1 MDFVRLKKDFQRNY
15 KEAFLRKD
23 YSTLDQITLK
33 WVHRF
38 NSSSLF
44 ELKETLEDL
53 STEPVIN
60 NFPEEDKINHSEI
73 QLEINT
79 KEEISENSLLNSQ
92 DSNNFEEEISENS
105 LLNSQDSNNLE
116 EEISENSLLNS
127 QDSNNFEEEIS
138 ENSLLNS
145 QDSNNLEEDLFIEIK
160 TNKNNSQRY
169 DLQRLEEQIDY
180 NNSPLPSISN
190 LRRWIIKDINRDKK
204 AS

>member
-92 DSNNFEEEISENS
+92 DSN
-105 LLNSQDSNNLE
+105 
-116 EEISENSLLNS
+116 
-127 QDSNNFEEEIS
+127 
-138 ENSLLNS
+138 
-145 QDSNNLEEDLFIEIK
+145 
-160 TNKNNSQRY
+160 
-169 DLQRLEEQIDY
+169 
-180 NNSPLPSISN
+180 
-190 LRRWIIKDINRDKK
+190 
-204 AS
+204 

>member
-92 DSNNFEEEISENS
+92 DSNN
-105 LLNSQDSNNLE
+105 
-116 EEISENSLLNS
+116 
-127 QDSNNFEEEIS
+127 
-138 ENSLLNS
+138 
-145 QDSNNLEEDLFIEIK
+145 LEEDLFIEIK